1 MQYPVYTRL
10 AITLGTLTSLVV
22 TGSPGWAQDTTTWGS
37 LLKRR
42 GSAAAQTV
50 ERELSRRFEA
60 LAPKVVRSAQI
71 KPGNVVAIRGGPHMV
86 PAMEAFAIEVQKAG
100 AYPLLLLQSP
110 RVFLSY
116 FADVPDQYLGR
127 SSRAWQDFQAEGV
140 DLEFNLPVFK
150 NFLQT
155 IAEVPTERQGKVFA
169 ASGASQAALT
179 ARQNRNKMRRVS
191 FASPPTSSDVTQS
204 GLDSSTYTQMY
215 DRALNANYEA
225 IAKLGRAVQQ
235 ALEGAHRVRITT
247 KEGTDLTFAMRHR
260 HVILDAGLVPAGS
273 AGLLAARSGQLPG
286 GAVRFA
292 PVEGSVNGKIRASKD
307 QCNQPVKDERID
319 VRAGMPENVR
329 AASDEACVREAV
341 KRAGRFG
348 WVQIGLNPAL
358 RVSDANAN
366 LTSPLLDLG
375 AGAVTVNFGTNDEL
389 GGENKTSPGGWTIVL
404 PRATVE
410 ADGKLIVRNGRLDL
424 RAYSQ

>member
-1 MQYPVYTRL
+1 MQYPSYTRL

-22 TGSPGWAQDTTTWGS
+22 VGSPGWAQDTTTWGW
-37 LLKRR
+37 LRNR
-42 GSAAAQTV
+42 GGSAAAETTG
-50 ERELSRRFEA
+50 RDLSRRFEA

-71 KPGNVVAIRGGPHMV
+71 KPGDVVAIRGGPHMV
-86 PAMEAFAIEVQKAG
+86 PAMEAFAIEVHKTG
-100 AYPLLLLQSP
+100 GLPLLLLESP
-110 RVFLSY
+110 RVFRSY
-116 FADVPDQYLGR
+116 LTEVPDQYLGR
-127 SSRAWQDFQAEGV
+127 TSRPWQDFQAEGV
-140 DLEFNLPVFK
+140 DVEFNLPVFE

-155 IAEVPTERQGKVFA
+155 LADVPTERQGKVFA
-169 ASGASQAALT
+169 AFGASQAPLT
-179 ARQNRNKMRRVS
+179 ARRNRNKMRRLS
-191 FASPPTSSDVTQS
+191 FAAPPTSSDVTQA
-204 GLDSSTYTQMY
+204 GLDSSTYTRMY
-215 DRALNANYEA
+215 DKALNADYEA

-235 ALEGAHRVRITT
+235 ALEGARQVRITT
-247 KEGTDLTFAMRHR
+247 REGTDLTFAVRGR
-260 HVILDAGLVPAGS
+260 EVILDAGLVRPGS

-292 PVEGSVNGKIRASKD
+292 PVEGSVNGKIRASRD
-307 QCNQPVKDERID
+307 QCDQPVKDEQID

-329 AASDEACVREAV
+329 AASDEACVQEAV

-389 GGENKTSPGGWTIVL
+389 GGENKTSGGGWVVVL

-410 ADGKLIVRNGRLDL
+410 ADGKLIVRNGRLDP
-424 RAYSQ
+424 RGYSR